1 VAGGK
6 SGVSAHGL
14 ALNEHVNFG
23 SWLTVQLKR
32 KGWNRHAFTVAAG
45 FNQGMVYHWCDN
57 TNRPTPKN
65 CPRIAETRG
74 IDVDAVLAAAGYR
87 PPDAFAAGVVHATL
101 VDLITR
107 IPESLLVP
115 FVPMFR
121 TLADPATQDESM
133 AQLRTRLNQEKPG
146 G

>member
-14 ALNEHVNFG
+14 AVHEQINFG
-23 SWLTVQLKR
+23 GWLTVQLKR
-32 KGWNRHAFTVAAG
+32 KGWSRHTFTVAAG
-45 FNQGMVYHWCDN
+45 VPGGIVYRWCDN
-57 TNRPTPKN
+57 INRPTPKN
-65 CPRIAETRG
+65 CTRIAETLG
-74 IDVDAVLAAAGYR
+74 IDIDAVLAAAGYR
-87 PPDAFAAGVVHATL
+87 PPNAFADGFVHATL

-133 AQLRTRLNQEKPG
+133 LQLRTRLGQADG
-146 G
+146 